1 MQFGCLLHSAPQQL
15 SSLPRMR
22 SLCSQKCLHKAL
34 LAAGRWAARVAGAVH
49 EVWGCWG
56 AEQSRAAA
64 SLLARVQGCLHQRG
78 LGAGCLREE
87 QQALKGMELLD
98 VWFWNH
104 GVDSSE
110 AEAENSQARRTAR
123 CRARLLM
130 PGEGVLCAGLAAA
143 PGMQEVR
150 LICPSCRNML
160 LLWGWLKLDPPA
172 LARVELSGERAV
184 PVASH
189 REQGGISAW
198 WRGRGAP
205 VEATCSA
212 LLLLFGARGMWNC
225 LAACQDVFEQTFL
238 QGGKPLSGCWRKG
251 RKFKGRNSR
260 VNPDGS

>member
-56 AEQSRAAA
+56 AEQSRVAA

-78 LGAGCLREE
+78 LGAECLREE

-150 LICPSCRNML
+150 LICPSC
-160 LLWGWLKLDPPA
+160 
-172 LARVELSGERAV
+172 
-184 PVASH
+184 
-189 REQGGISAW
+189 
-198 WRGRGAP
+198 
-205 VEATCSA
+205 
-212 LLLLFGARGMWNC
+212 
-225 LAACQDVFEQTFL
+225 
-238 QGGKPLSGCWRKG
+238 
-251 RKFKGRNSR
+251 
-260 VNPDGS
+260 